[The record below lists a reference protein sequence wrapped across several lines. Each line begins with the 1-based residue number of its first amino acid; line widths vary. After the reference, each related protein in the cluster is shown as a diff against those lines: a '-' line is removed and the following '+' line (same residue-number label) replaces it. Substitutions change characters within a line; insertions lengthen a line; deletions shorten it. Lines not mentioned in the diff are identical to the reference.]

1 MLVSKSSTELTP
13 QQRNSLQA
21 IFGDSAVLHTLRN
34 RLAESERFG
43 HNIHRLL
50 DQYVKLSHSAKNKLN
65 ELWKQFSVVIKNMAE
80 VPIDELNH
88 YQLLVVKNLLV
99 ERYPPEKVAA
109 LEASLE
115 ADNVLHN
122 EMRNQ
127 LTRAFIMEEA
137 SKGIL
142 EGVADGPSG
151 IDLLSPSSS
160 LIGKNQ
166 FARNKSTAEKT
177 RKPNLMAFAEAHI
190 QTAEK
195 AMGRKR
201 STFRHKEM
209 PTVQS

>member
-1 MLVSKSSTELTP
+1 M
-13 QQRNSLQA
+13 
-21 IFGDSAVLHTLRN
+21 HTLRN

-43 HNIHRLL
+43 QNIHRLL

-122 EMRNQ
+122 EMRN
-127 LTRAFIMEEA
+127 
-137 SKGIL
+137 
-142 EGVADGPSG
+142 
-151 IDLLSPSSS
+151 
-160 LIGKNQ
+160 
-166 FARNKSTAEKT
+166 
-177 RKPNLMAFAEAHI
+177 
-190 QTAEK
+190 
-195 AMGRKR
+195 
-201 STFRHKEM
+201 
-209 PTVQS
+209 

>member
-50 DQYVKLSHSAKNKLN
+50 DQYVKLSNSAKSKLN

-99 ERYPPEKVAA
+99 ERYPPEKVAE

-122 EMRNQ
+122 EMRN
-127 LTRAFIMEEA
+127 
-137 SKGIL
+137 
-142 EGVADGPSG
+142 
-151 IDLLSPSSS
+151 
-160 LIGKNQ
+160 
-166 FARNKSTAEKT
+166 
-177 RKPNLMAFAEAHI
+177 
-190 QTAEK
+190 
-195 AMGRKR
+195 
-201 STFRHKEM
+201 
-209 PTVQS
+209 